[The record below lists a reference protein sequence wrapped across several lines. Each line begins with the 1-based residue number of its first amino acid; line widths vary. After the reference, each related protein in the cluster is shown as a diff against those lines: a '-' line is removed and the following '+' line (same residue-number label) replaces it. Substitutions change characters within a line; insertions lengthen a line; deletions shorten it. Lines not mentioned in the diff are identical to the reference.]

1 MAQAAGTPEGERRE
15 AEALEAGGQ
24 LEPALRRWEAV
35 LATAPED
42 PEALEA
48 ACRLA
53 AKLGLNTRALDLL
66 GRLGRVSCRLDQGW
80 RALYVAREL
89 SQPPI
94 SLDGAIAQVA
104 AILEGSAHAGHH
116 DPLPLWGP
124 LSREDLPFLVG
135 ATRNRIFNAGD
146 AIVEEGAPGA
156 SMYAIAEGQVEVRRA
171 GPEGDRPVAVLNSGE
186 VFGEVALVSDAP
198 RMATVVAAT
207 RVRALEL
214 ARADVLRVGWRH
226 PRIIAAVE
234 HFCRER
240 ALHYIA
246 SAGGPWAD
254 LAPQLRRAA
263 AGAFRWRAVPAG
275 TELIRQGSANDALY
289 MLVRGRCLPVLTHR
303 NGEESALPE
312 MREGD
317 VFGEISLLLKK
328 PASATVRA
336 ITPCALLV
344 FEQDAWLNAIE
355 AEKSVRQRFTA
366 LALQRLQASARVL
379 AQQGGTP
386 DERV

>member
-1 MAQAAGTPEGERRE
+1 MAQAGMPEGERRE
-15 AEALEAGGQ
+15 AEALEANGQ
-24 LEPALRRWEAV
+24 LEPALRRWEAY
-35 LATAPED
+35 LQTD
-42 PEALEA
+42 PECPDALEA

-53 AKLGLNTRALDLL
+53 AQVGLKVRALDLL
-66 GRLGRVSCRLDQGW
+66 GRLARVSCREDQGW
-80 RALYVAREL
+80 RVLYVARKL
-89 SQPPI
+89 SQGPI
-94 SLDGAIAQVA
+94 FLDGAVPRVA
-104 AILEGSAHAGHH
+104 SVLEGSAGAG
-116 DPLPLWGP
+116 DKRPLPLWAP

-135 ATRNRIFNAGD
+135 ATRNRTFQAGD
-146 AIVEEGAPGA
+146 AIV
-156 SMYAIAEGQVEVRRA
+156 VEA
-171 GPEGDRPVAVLNSGE
+171 GE

-207 RVRALEL
+207 EVRALEL
-214 ARADVLRVGWRH
+214 ARSEVLRVGWRH
-226 PRIIAAVE
+226 PRIIEAVE

-289 MLVRGRCLPVLTHR
+289 MLVRGRCLPVLTHG

-312 MREGD
+312 MIEGD

-344 FEQDAWLNAIE
+344 FDQDAWLNAIE

-379 AQQGGTP
+379 AQQGGPP
-386 DERV
+386 DGRV